1 MKIFGLNK
9 TDGATGALE
18 TIEVPHFELHEGNA
32 FICDGNDTA
41 MGDGD
46 TLILAFKT
54 ADTTRW
60 VHLTLTGWSL
70 AQSHIDVIEN
80 CSWTTNTGTKQ
91 PLYNHNRNSSLTSN
105 ILEDSTGTFG
115 ANNGMVLN
123 PTGLSGGTII
133 HHFDMGSGKK
143 EEGQLDRGQAEFV
156 LKQNETYAIRQ
167 TADAASNEGHIA
179 LNWYEHTSIA

>member
-46 TLILAFKT
+46 TLIIAFKT
-54 ADTTRW
+54 ANTTQW
-60 VHLTLTGWSL
+60 PHLTLTGWSL
-70 AQSHIDVIEN
+70 GQSHMDVIEN

-91 PLYNHNRNSSLTSN
+91 PLYNIIEYRMETRVW
-105 ILEDSTGTFG
+105 IRARERG
-115 ANNGMVLN
+115 AL
-123 PTGLSGGTII
+123 PC
-133 HHFDMGSGKK
+133 
-143 EEGQLDRGQAEFV
+143 
-156 LKQNETYAIRQ
+156 
-167 TADAASNEGHIA
+167 
-179 LNWYEHTSIA
+179 WY